1 MFELTTDT
9 LEDLQPSAR
18 AELEADARLARRLD
32 ERLIARAAE
41 IDLFNQYYEGRHR
54 LGFATPKFREAF
66 GNVFK
71 ELADNWCD
79 LVVDAVEERLN
90 VEGFRIGDEL
100 AGDKEAWGLWQ
111 RNGFDAASQVCHTE
125 ALVHG
130 IAYVM
135 VGPDEADGARLTV
148 EHPSQV
154 IVATDSGDRR
164 RRVAA
169 WKRYTDEWTGEHR
182 AALWL
187 PGRVVRF
194 SAPAMVGGQHDRL
207 QWKLRGDG
215 PENNQIGAVPIVP
228 FPNRP
233 RLLAEGR
240 SEIARVIPVQ
250 DAVNKTIADM
260 LVTAE
265 YYGMPQRWA
274 TGLELPTDPET
285 GNPIDPYADPHMRRF
300 FYSEDPDTKVGQFP
314 AADLHGFV
322 SVVEML
328 VQHIASQTRTP
339 PHYFYLGGNFPSG
352 ESIKSAET
360 GLVAKARRKMR
371 HFGEAWEEVMRLAGR
386 VAGLSQLDNPAQE
399 VIWGDP
405 ESRTEGEHVD
415 AVLKRQ
421 ALGVPTEQ
429 LWEDLG
435 YTPQQRARF
444 RTMQAADRLL
454 SPAAAMPGQ
463 PAGGADSQG
472 SNPAELRAQADAMG
486 VLIRAGVTPESAAE
500 QVGLGGIEFS
510 GAVPTSLRL
519 PEVDAAGLE

>member
-1 MFELTTDT
+1 MFDLAADVLNRFAPSVRDT
-9 LEDLQPSAR
+9 LTRDAAIAGKLDHAMTTRAR
-18 AELEADARLARRLD
+18 SLT
-32 ERLIARAAE
+32 
-41 IDLFNQYYEGRHR
+41 LFDDYYEGRHR

-66 GNVFK
+66 GHVFR

-90 VEGFRIGDEL
+90 VEGFRVGGQLEGDSQ
-100 AGDKEAWGLWQ
+100 AWDLWQ

-130 IAYVM
+130 VAYVM
-135 VGPDEADGARLTV
+135 VGPDGVDGARLTV

-164 RRVAA
+164 QRVAA
-169 WKRYTDEWTGEHR
+169 WKRYVDEWTGEHR

-187 PGRVVRF
+187 PDRVWRF
-194 SAPAMVGGQHDRL
+194 TAPAGTVGPHDRL
-207 QWKLRGDG
+207 VWSVRGDAAEPNPLG
-215 PENNQIGAVPIVP
+215 SVPIVP
-228 FPNRP
+228 FLNRP
-233 RLLAEGR
+233 RLLVEGR

-265 YYGMPQRWA
+265 YYGMPQRYA
-274 TGLELPTDPET
+274 VGLELPTDPET
-285 GNPIDPYADPHMRRF
+285 GHPVDPFTDPHLRRF
-300 FYSEDPDTKVGQFP
+300 FYAEDPDVKVGQFP
-314 AADLHGFV
+314 SADLHGFV

-386 VAGLSQLDNPAQE
+386 IAGLDQLDDPSQE

-435 YTPQQRARF
+435 YSPQQRARF

-454 SPAAAMPGQ
+454 FPPAPAAPVAADPVPGE
-463 PAGGADSQG
+463 A
-472 SNPAELRAQADAMG
+472 
-486 VLIRAGVTPESAAE
+486 
-500 QVGLGGIEFS
+500 
-510 GAVPTSLRL
+510 
-519 PEVDAAGLE
+519 